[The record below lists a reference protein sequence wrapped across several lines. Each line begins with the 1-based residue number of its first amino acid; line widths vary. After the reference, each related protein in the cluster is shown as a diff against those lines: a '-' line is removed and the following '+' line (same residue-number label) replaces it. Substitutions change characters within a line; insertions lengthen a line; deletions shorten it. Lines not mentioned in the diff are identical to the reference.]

1 MQSVVSTADSKP
13 IIERKTQPAPRYRP
27 VDPLPKSAKPRS
39 WWPFR
44 RQEPDIALRLL
55 AVHMGQVTPRRR

>member
-1 MQSVVSTADSKP
+1 MHPVAAVADHEP
-13 IIERKTQPAPRYRP
+13 TTDRKTEARPRYRP
-27 VDPLPKSAKPRS
+27 VDPLPKRAKPRS

-55 AVHMGQVTPRRR
+55 AVHMGQVTPSRR